1 MTRNF
6 ILAFILIFVFLF
18 IYQLFVFPPPQPQK
32 PVATDTTQAAPET
45 VAQKPTPAPAPPQTE
60 ETKAAFPLAS
70 VPAETL
76 KGQQGTIV
84 VITPRYIATLDRQN
98 GRFLEWELPQYR
110 NHSHD
115 ARLIDPQSSWGVVST
130 QTPIRWLGAPEAP
143 ETLRLGPD
151 AQDSIVFVGQLQD
164 SIPVRKVWSFDGSSY
179 VVAGA
184 IEGLPKTAYLRFEPA
199 LQVTEANEKEDLQYF
214 KFLVSKEKLHQD
226 APKGLKNRK
235 WYSADG
241 LDWVGTRS
249 KYFLLAVLPKT
260 GLERV
265 YGVQL
270 NDHLIGLGLEF
281 ERSFRF
287 QMYVGPLDYFLLKQ
301 EMPILANA
309 YSFGNPIIAPFTKFL
324 LYAFRLFHGFIP
336 NYGWVIVLFAFLMK
350 LVFWPLTRK
359 SLQSMQKMQELK
371 PKIDALKKIYKD
383 DPQRMQQE
391 MLELYK
397 KYKVNPFSGC
407 LPLLFQ
413 LPIFWALYQ
422 VLRESIEFRGAE
434 FIFWI
439 RDLSMKDPYYILPIL
454 MGVTSLVQAL
464 IQSKAQDQQSK
475 MLALFMPIFL
485 TVIFLNFPAGIVLY
499 WLAYNVYS
507 VGESLLLRR
516 ATTKEE

>member
-6 ILAFILIFVFLF
+6 ILAFILIFLFLF
-18 IYQLFVFPPPQPQK
+18 IYQLFVFPPPQAQK
-32 PVATDTTQAAPET
+32 PVADTTQAVQET
-45 VAQKPTPAPAPPQTE
+45 VAQKPAPPVPTPKD
-60 ETKAAFPLAS
+60 TKAAFPLES
-70 VPAETL
+70 VPAETSA
-76 KGQQGTIV
+76 GQQGVIV
-84 VITPRYIATLDRQN
+84 VITSRYIATLDRQT
-98 GRFLEWELPQYR
+98 GRFLDWELPKYR
-110 NHSHD
+110 NNGHEVH
-115 ARLIDPQSSWGVVST
+115 LIAPQSSWGVVSAKM
-130 QTPIRWLGAPEAP
+130 PIRWVGAPEAP
-143 ETLRLGPD
+143 ETLRLEPG
-151 AQDSIVFVGQLQD
+151 QTDSLVFIGWLQD
-164 SIPVRKVWSFDGSSY
+164 SLRVQRVWRFQGDAYLVG
-179 VVAGA
+179 GA
-184 IEGLPKTAYLRFEPA
+184 IRGLPSTAYLRFEPA
-199 LQVTEANEKEDLQYF
+199 LQVTEPNAKEDLRYF
-214 KFLVSKEKLHQD
+214 KFMVSKEKLYKD
-226 APKGLKNRK
+226 SPKGLKNRK
-235 WYSADG
+235 WYSAEG
-241 LDWVGTRS
+241 LDWVGSRN
-249 KYFLLAVLPKT
+249 KYFLLAFIPQQ
-260 GLERV
+260 GLERA
-265 YGVQL
+265 YGVQVQ
-270 NDHLIGLGLEF
+270 DHLIGIGLEF
-281 ERSFRF
+281 ERNFAF

-301 EMPILANA
+301 EAPILANA
-309 YSFGNPIIAPFTKFL
+309 YSFGNPIIAPFSKFL

-359 SLQSMQKMQELK
+359 SLRSMQKMQELK

-439 RDLSMKDPYYILPIL
+439 RDLSAKDPYYILPIL